1 MNKTHPF
8 FAGVHTAIVTPFR
21 NGKIDEKAFLNL
33 LEFQINGNIRGILPT
48 GTTGETPTLSKE
60 EQLRLIELT
69 IATVNKRALIIA
81 GTGSNSTAKTIEM
94 TQKAE
99 QLGADAALIV
109 VPYYNKPSP
118 EGLYRHFKEVAS
130 SVKIP
135 IIPYDNPA
143 RCGIEMPIPTIVRL
157 ATECPNIIA
166 LKDSVGNIDRIHQLK
181 AELPIHFELLSGD
194 DIFTLPLLKA
204 GGVGVFSVASNFI
217 PAKIAQLVSLFS
229 SGKVRESE
237 ELNTYLTPFFKNIFI
252 ECNPVPIKTAL
263 AMKGMI
269 REEFRLPLVEMTQ
282 EHRAILEKTIQ
293 DLAIFN

>member
-1 MNKTHPF
+1 MSKKHPSF
-8 FAGVHTAIVTPFR
+8 SGANTAIITPFR
-21 NGKIDEKAFLNL
+21 DGKFDEHAFRELI
-33 LEFQINGNIRGILPT
+33 EFQIAANIHGLLPT
-48 GTTGETPTLSKE
+48 GTTGEAPTLTPE
-60 EQLRLIELT
+60 EQLRVIELT
-69 IATVNKRALIIA
+69 IKAVNKRALVIA

-99 QLGADAALIV
+99 QLGADAALVV

-118 EGLYRHFKEVAS
+118 EGIFRHFKEVAA

-135 IIPYDNPA
+135 IVPYDNPA
-143 RCGIEMPIPTIVRL
+143 RCGVEMPVPTILRL
-157 ATECPNIIA
+157 ASECPNIVA

-181 AELPIHFELLSGD
+181 AALPSHFELLSGD

-217 PAKIAQLVSLFS
+217 PSKIVQLVSLFA
-229 SGKVRESE
+229 SGKCQQAE
-237 ELNTYLTPFFKNIFI
+237 ELHERLTPFFKNIFI

-269 REEFRLPLVEMTQ
+269 KEEFRLPLVELTK
-282 EHRAILEKTIQ
+282 EHRAMLEKSMKE
-293 DLAIFN
+293 LEIF

>member
-1 MNKTHPF
+1 MNKKHPSF
-8 FAGVHTAIVTPFR
+8 SGAHTAIVTPFR
-21 NGKIDEKAFLNL
+21 DGKIDEEAFVKL
-33 LEFQINGNIRGILPT
+33 LEFQIAANVRGILPA
-48 GTTGETPTLSKE
+48 GTTGETPTLTPE
-60 EQLRLIELT
+60 EQLRVIELT
-69 IATVNKRALIIA
+69 IKTVNKRALVIA

-118 EGLYRHFKEVAS
+118 EGIYRHFKEVAA

-135 IIPYDNPA
+135 IVPYDNPS
-143 RCGIEMPIPTIVRL
+143 RCGIEIPIPIILRL
-157 ATECPNIIA
+157 AADCPNIIA

-181 AELPIHFELLSGD
+181 AALPSYFELLSGD

-217 PAKIAQLVSLFS
+217 PSKIVQLVALFAA
-229 SGKVRESE
+229 GKCQQAE
-237 ELNTYLTPFFKNIFI
+237 ELHERLTPFFKNIFI

-269 REEFRLPLVEMTQ
+269 KEEFRLPLVELTK
-282 EHRAILEKTIQ
+282 ENRAVLEKTVEE
-293 DLAIFN
+293 LGRF

>member
-1 MNKTHPF
+1 MNKKYPS
-8 FAGVHTAIVTPFR
+8 FAGANTAIITPFR
-21 NGKIDEKAFLNL
+21 DGKFDEQAFLEL
-33 LEFQINGNIRGILPT
+33 IEHQIAANVRGILPT
-48 GTTGETPTLSKE
+48 GTTGEAPTLTPE
-60 EQLRLIELT
+60 EQLHVITLT
-69 IATVNKRALIIA
+69 IKAVNKRALVIA

-118 EGLYRHFKEVAS
+118 EGIYRHFKEVAA

-135 IIPYDNPA
+135 IVPYDNPT
-143 RCGIEMPIPTIVRL
+143 RCGIEIPIPIILRL
-157 ATECPNIIA
+157 AADCPNIVA

-181 AELPIHFELLSGD
+181 AALPAHFELLSGD

-217 PAKIAQLVSLFS
+217 PSKVVQLVSLFAA
-229 SGKVRESE
+229 GKHQQAE
-237 ELNTYLTPFFKNIFI
+237 ELHEHLAPFFKNIFI

-269 REEFRLPLVEMTQ
+269 KEEFRLPLVELT
-282 EHRAILEKTIQ
+282 EENRAILEKTVEE
-293 DLAIFN
+293 LESF

>member
-1 MNKTHPF
+1 MNKTYPS
-8 FAGVHTAIVTPFR
+8 FAGASTAIVTPFL
-21 NGKIDEKAFLNL
+21 NGKIDEQAFVKL
-33 LEFQINGNIRGILPT
+33 LEFQLAANVRGILPT
-48 GTTGETPTLSKE
+48 GTTGEAPTLTPE
-60 EQLRLIELT
+60 EQLRVIELT
-69 IATVNKRALIIA
+69 IKTVNKRALVIA
-81 GTGSNSTAKTIEM
+81 GTGSNSTAKSIEM

-118 EGLYRHFKEVAS
+118 EGLYRHFKEIAAS
-130 SVKIP
+130 VTIP
-135 IIPYDNPA
+135 IVPYDNPT
-143 RCGIEMPIPTIVRL
+143 RCGIEMPVPTILRL
-157 ATECPNIIA
+157 AADCQNIIA

-181 AELPIHFELLSGD
+181 AALPAHFELLSGD

-217 PAKIAQLVSLFS
+217 PAKIVQLVSLFA
-229 SGKVRESE
+229 SGKIQEAE
-237 ELNTYLTPFFKNIFI
+237 QLHEHLTPFFKNIFI

-269 REEFRLPLVEMTQ
+269 KEEFRLPLVGLTK

-293 DLAIFN
+293 DLDLN

>member
-1 MNKTHPF
+1 MNKKYPS
-8 FAGVHTAIVTPFR
+8 FAGANTAIITPFCD
-21 NGKIDEKAFLNL
+21 GKFDEDAFIKLI
-33 LEFQINGNIRGILPT
+33 EFQITANVRGILPT
-48 GTTGETPTLSKE
+48 GTTGEAPTLTPE
-60 EQLRLIELT
+60 EQLRVIELT
-69 IATVNKRALIIA
+69 IKTVNKRALVIA
-81 GTGSNSTAKTIEM
+81 GTGSNSTAKTIEV

-118 EGLYRHFKEVAS
+118 EGLYRHFKEVAA

-135 IIPYDNPA
+135 IVPYDNPT
-143 RCGIEMPIPTIVRL
+143 RCGIEMPISIILRL
-157 ATECPNIIA
+157 AADCSNIVA

-181 AELPIHFELLSGD
+181 AALPSHFELLSGD

-217 PAKIAQLVSLFS
+217 PSKIVQLVSLFAA
-229 SGKVRESE
+229 GKSQQAE
-237 ELNTYLTPFFKNIFI
+237 ELHERLTPFFKNIFI

-269 REEFRLPLVEMTQ
+269 HEEFRLPLVELTK
-282 EHRAILEKTIQ
+282 ENRAILEKT
-293 DLAIFN
+293 LGELGVF